1 MKISLS
7 QKGSVCW
14 RLFDE
19 PQAELVLRY
28 NSHSEREDKI
38 VYIQEEGIFSAG
50 YSDHVIYA

>member
-7 QKGSVCW
+7 QTGSVCW
-14 RLFDE
+14 RLLDE

-38 VYIQEEGIFSAG
+38 IYIQDEGIFSVNFLN
-50 YSDHVIYA
+50 HVIYA